1 MSRDCVL
8 TAFGSLPSPRLFP
21 YGTQRQSSCR
31 LQKPRFIAIY
41 ELSVLL
47 SNYYCVRRAIDLPRQ
62 VRDKREGTSGTK
74 DAVFAPSSLLNVFPT
89 LSPEQKKKTE
99 TQLSL
104 SKSQSQCTRSG
115 PKGLSFQLNHLVF
128 LSTLATPLVPRVII
142 ATNRNSEARCYP
154 PPFWRLMIIG

>member
-21 YGTQRQSSCR
+21 YGTQRRSSCR
-31 LQKPRFIAIY
+31 LQKPWFIAIY

-89 LSPEQKKKTE
+89 LSPEQKKENRNAT
-99 TQLSL
+99 LL